1 MNTFAATS
9 FPYTLLLGQLES
21 AMASWGDSTF
31 DGSSEPQS
39 PHSPQGENVPTADP
53 WAKAKLTFEY
63 EEVDGVR
70 FRVTKQVREYKV
82 TRPFTMVDH
91 RTTWKKFGDAADAAN
106 NDLAT
111 AEALVVLELGEVDP
125 LEKQC
130 RDEMARMWGDVERMT
145 VTVKDPNLAR
155 YAITAQQA
163 KSAAAAAAAQAA
175 AASPAASPTDDGKA
189 KTWGQAQKDRRE
201 GEKTT
206 EVAKDSS
213 DTLSKKVVRI
223 SNLSDFITE
232 PELRRL
238 FGEENGLPAIQ
249 RLFVAVDKTT
259 GQRRGF
265 AYITYKSDADGE
277 RVVSKMNPTRFKN
290 TVLRVDYGTNKK

>member
-1 MNTFAATS
+1 
-9 FPYTLLLGQLES
+9 
-21 AMASWGDSTF
+21 MASWGDSTF
-31 DGSSEPQS
+31 DGSEPQS
-39 PHSPQGENVPTADP
+39 PQSPQNDIAPTADP
-53 WAKAKLTFEY
+53 WAKAKLTFEF
-63 EEVDGVR
+63 EEVDGTR
-70 FRVTKQVREYKV
+70 YRVTKQVREYTV

-91 RTTWKKFGDAADAAN
+91 RATWAKFGDAAKADVS

-130 RDEMARMWGDVERMT
+130 RDEVSRMWGDVERMT

-155 YAITAQQA
+155 YAAAAQQA
-163 KSAAAAAAAQAA
+163 KSAAAAVAAQVA
-175 AASPAASPTDDGKA
+175 AASPAASPTEDGKA

-201 GEKTT
+201 GEKAT
-206 EVAKDSS
+206 EVSKDAT

-232 PELRRL
+232 AELRRL
-238 FGEENGLPAIQ
+238 FGDENGLPSIQ

-277 RVVSKMNPTRFKN
+277 RVVNKMNPTRFKN